1 MRAFKKKLFIFKRN
15 LSNCLLHLEDFGV
28 FFIKS
33 SAGGLSEAA
42 GFPPSP
48 PAAAHLLQYRSSIW
62 RTPSNYTHR
71 SVGVTLDATRSLTD
85 EVGEQHGQQGRGR
98 DGAHRRALPAAV
110 LGRLLEL
117 EGRAREGVPGQQ
129 ARGRRV
135 DRPRGQGVAG
145 RGAAEEGGR
154 PRGRL
159 EQEVPEE
166 EEGEEKNRH
175 GRSDLA
181 GVCVCV
187 RRGDGRRRDN
197 ISVH

>member
-1 MRAFKKKLFIFKRN
+1 M
-15 LSNCLLHLEDFGV
+15 
-28 FFIKS
+28 
-33 SAGGLSEAA
+33 
-42 GFPPSP
+42 
-48 PAAAHLLQYRSSIW
+48 
-62 RTPSNYTHR
+62 
-71 SVGVTLDATRSLTD
+71 TLDATRSLTD

-166 EEGEEKNRH
+166 EEEDEGEGEEEEKNRH
-175 GRSDLA
+175 GRSGLA

-187 RRGDGRRRDN
+187 CAARRRKKER
-197 ISVH
+197 